1 VKVVAAAAVVVD
13 LLLTARCP
21 GRGPGQ
27 HRRQQDEEGSRARD
41 QDPTKTKKHNPNRV
55 PKKTKQKS
63 LSTS

>member
-1 VKVVAAAAVVVD
+1 MKVVAAAAVVVD

-55 PKKTKQKS
+55 P
-63 LSTS
+63 